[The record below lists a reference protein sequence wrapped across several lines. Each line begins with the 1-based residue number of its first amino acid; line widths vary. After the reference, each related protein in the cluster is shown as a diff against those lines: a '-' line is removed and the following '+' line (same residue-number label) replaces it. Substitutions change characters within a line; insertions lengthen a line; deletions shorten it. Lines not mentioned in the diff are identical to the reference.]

1 MSNSLFEAFQAL
13 ETLNE
18 DSFNVTDDG
27 IAKLIEFEDGD
38 AAEEMETIIDPLAET
53 DEDLQA
59 SYIGK
64 AILNCII
71 CQSKIYKDPSEIT
84 LSEDDSLVN
93 VGEECPYCQ
102 SPDGYKVI
110 GQVAEYN
117 PAESEE
123 TTDEITDV
131 KIDEEPVEIEEIDAD
146 NTSTKTEP
154 IKESIGSYDYIDYN
168 DIPEDLFAK
177 IEAVL
182 PEGCEYDRA
191 LMFNNK
197 ATAKAAADAIEAL
210 NIGIYA
216 DVEYSEYSDNYPF
229 ILNLSV
235 NDLDILEESVK
246 TREEI
251 VKEEGS
257 YDAMDESIKTKAGVR
272 KARAL
277 RKNKNLDEDFNK
289 VDIETDTSKM
299 TMTSDENGK
308 VTVTTEPIENA
319 VEEIPAETIT
329 PVSTEVEAE
338 IMDTPVEEPEYQ
350 DFEIDEFDE
359 TEFDGLGEGY
369 LKRVY
374 ENVESYKTT
383 KGSIN
388 GNTLKLEGVIKF
400 KSGKEAK
407 TNFVFESKTVTKSG
421 KLKLIGENQ
430 QFAKGKKSFTLTG
443 RADGKKLIAEGLTYN
458 YRAKDAKTGASKRL
472 YATVNR

>member
-18 DSFNVTDDG
+18 EVFNVTDDG
-27 IAKLIEFEDGD
+27 IAKLKEFEDGD
-38 AAEEMETIIDPLAET
+38 SVEEMETIIDPLAET

-59 SYIGK
+59 SYLGK

-71 CQSKIYKDPSEIT
+71 CQSKIYKDPSEVV

-102 SPDGYKVI
+102 SPDGFKVI

-117 PAESEE
+117 PAEEE

-131 KIDEEPVEIEEIDAD
+131 EIDDEPVEVEE
-146 NTSTKTEP
+146 TEVV
-154 IKESIGSYDYIDYN
+154 
-168 DIPEDLFAK
+168 ED
-177 IEAVL
+177 E
-182 PEGCEYDRA
+182 
-191 LMFNNK
+191 
-197 ATAKAAADAIEAL
+197 
-210 NIGIYA
+210 
-216 DVEYSEYSDNYPF
+216 VEEP
-229 ILNLSV
+229 
-235 NDLDILEESVK
+235 VK

-251 VKEEGS
+251 VDEEGS
-257 YDAMDESIKTKAGVR
+257 YDAMDESIKTKAGLKKIKSTKPV
-272 KARAL
+272 KEDVEEVVEDEEKL
-277 RKNKNLDEDFNK
+277 EEDFNK

-319 VEEIPAETIT
+319 VEEVPAETIA

-374 ENVESYKTT
+374 ENVDSYKTT
-383 KGSIN
+383 KGSLV
-388 GNTLKLEGVIKF
+388 GDTLKLEGIIKF

-443 RADGKKLIAEGLTYN
+443 KVDGKKLIAEGLTYN
-458 YRAKDAKTGASKRL
+458 YRAKDSNGISRRL
-472 YATVNR
+472 YGRVAR

>member
-13 ETLNE
+13 ETLEE
-18 DSFNVTDDG
+18 DVFNVTTDG
-27 IAKLIEFEDGD
+27 IAKLKEFEDGD
-38 AAEEMETIIDPLAET
+38 SVEEMETIIDPLAET

-131 KIDEEPVEIEEIDAD
+131 KIDDEEIEE
-146 NTSTKTEP
+146 EP
-154 IKESIGSYDYIDYN
+154 
-168 DIPEDLFAK
+168 
-177 IEAVL
+177 
-182 PEGCEYDRA
+182 
-191 LMFNNK
+191 
-197 ATAKAAADAIEAL
+197 
-210 NIGIYA
+210 
-216 DVEYSEYSDNYPF
+216 
-229 ILNLSV
+229 
-235 NDLDILEESVK
+235 K

-251 VKEEGS
+251 VDEEGS
-257 YDAMDESIKTKAGVR
+257 YDAMDESIKTKKGVR
-272 KARAL
+272 KARL
-277 RKNKNLDEDFNK
+277 LKEEREDIVVPETSVRKAVEIITPDEFQLDQVRDDLTIADVWDKMQQGENIYVIASVDGEGFDSDVRETIFNAISEAFHIAYEDVYNTWMGKPINEDFNK

-319 VEEIPAETIT
+319 VEEVPAETIA

-338 IMDTPVEEPEYQ
+338 IMDAPVEEPEYQ

-359 TEFDGLGEGY
+359 TEFDSLGEGY

-374 ENVESYKTT
+374 ENVDSYKTT

-388 GNTLKLEGVIKF
+388 GNKLKLEGIINF
-400 KSGKEAK
+400 KSGKQAK

-443 RADGKKLIAEGLTYN
+443 KVDGKKLIAEGLTYN
-458 YRAKDAKTGASKRL
+458 YRAKDADGRSKRL
-472 YATVNR
+472 YGRIGK

>member
-18 DSFNVTDDG
+18 EVFNVTDDG
-27 IAKLIEFEDGD
+27 IAKLKEFEDGD
-38 AAEEMETIIDPLAET
+38 SMEEIETIIDPLAET

-59 SYIGK
+59 SYLGK

-84 LSEDDSLVN
+84 ISEDDSLVN

-102 SPDGYKVI
+102 SPDGFKVI

-131 KIDEEPVEIEEIDAD
+131 KIDEEPVEIEETEEIAD
-146 NTSTKTEP
+146 DE
-154 IKESIGSYDYIDYN
+154 II
-168 DIPEDLFAK
+168 
-177 IEAVL
+177 
-182 PEGCEYDRA
+182 
-191 LMFNNK
+191 
-197 ATAKAAADAIEAL
+197 
-210 NIGIYA
+210 
-216 DVEYSEYSDNYPF
+216 
-229 ILNLSV
+229 
-235 NDLDILEESVK
+235 EESVK

-257 YDAMDESIKTKAGVR
+257 YDAMDESIRTRRGIR
-272 KARAL
+272 KANSM
-277 RKNKNLDEDFNK
+277 KENKEIAEDEKLEEDFNK

-319 VEEIPAETIT
+319 VEEVPAETIA
-329 PVSTEVEAE
+329 PVSTEIEAE

-383 KGSIN
+383 KGSVN
-388 GNTLKLEGVIKF
+388 GNTLKLEGIISF
-400 KSGKEAK
+400 KSGKQAK

-472 YATVNR
+472 YGTVNR

>member
-27 IAKLIEFEDGD
+27 IAKLKEFEDGD

-131 KIDEEPVEIEEIDAD
+131 KIDEEPVEIEETEEIAD
-146 NTSTKTEP
+146 DE
-154 IKESIGSYDYIDYN
+154 II
-168 DIPEDLFAK
+168 
-177 IEAVL
+177 
-182 PEGCEYDRA
+182 
-191 LMFNNK
+191 
-197 ATAKAAADAIEAL
+197 
-210 NIGIYA
+210 
-216 DVEYSEYSDNYPF
+216 
-229 ILNLSV
+229 
-235 NDLDILEESVK
+235 EESVK
-246 TREEI
+246 TREEF

-257 YDAMDESIKTKAGVR
+257 YDAMDESIKTKAGIR
-272 KARAL
+272 RARAL
-277 RKNKNLDEDFNK
+277 RKNETLGEDFNK

-299 TMTSDENGK
+299 TMTSDDNGK

-319 VEEIPAETIT
+319 VEEVPAETIA

-338 IMDTPVEEPEYQ
+338 IMDEPEYQ

-383 KGSIN
+383 KGSVK

-400 KSGKEAK
+400 KSGKQAK

-472 YATVNR
+472 YGTVNR

>member
-18 DSFNVTDDG
+18 EVFDVSGDG
-27 IAKLIEFEDGD
+27 IAKLKEFEDGD
-38 AAEEMETIIDPLAET
+38 TVEEMETIIDPLAET

-59 SYIGK
+59 SYLGK

-71 CQSKIYKDPSEIT
+71 CQSKIYKDPSEVV

-102 SPDGYKVI
+102 SPDGFKVI

-131 KIDEEPVEIEEIDAD
+131 KIGDEEDSISIETTGKKGFEAAGAAMDKF
-146 NTSTKTEP
+146 N
-154 IKESIGSYDYIDYN
+154 
-168 DIPEDLFAK
+168 ED
-177 IEAVL
+177 
-182 PEGCEYDRA
+182 
-191 LMFNNK
+191 
-197 ATAKAAADAIEAL
+197 
-210 NIGIYA
+210 
-216 DVEYSEYSDNYPF
+216 
-229 ILNLSV
+229 
-235 NDLDILEESVK
+235 NDLLDESVK

-251 VKEEGS
+251 VEEEGS
-257 YDAMDESIKTKAGVR
+257 YDAMDESIITR
-272 KARAL
+272 KGIQ
-277 RKNKNLDEDFNK
+277 KQSSMKEDFNK

-299 TMTSDENGK
+299 TMTSDDNGK
-308 VTVTTEPIENA
+308 VTVTTEPIETA
-319 VEEIPAETIT
+319 SEIETIA

-338 IMDTPVEEPEYQ
+338 IMDTPAEEPEYQ

-359 TEFDGLGEGY
+359 TEFDALGESY

-374 ENVESYKTT
+374 ENVNSYKTT
-383 KGSIN
+383 KGSIK
-388 GNTLKLEGVIKF
+388 GNQLKLEGIINF
-400 KSGKEAK
+400 KSGKQAK
-407 TNFVFESKTVTKSG
+407 TNFVFESKTVTKTG

-472 YATVNR
+472 YGTVSR

>member
-18 DSFNVTDDG
+18 EVFNVTDDG
-27 IAKLIEFEDGD
+27 IAKLKEFEDGD
-38 AAEEMETIIDPLAET
+38 SMEEVETIIDPLAET

-102 SPDGYKVI
+102 SPDGFKVI

-131 KIDEEPVEIEEIDAD
+131 KIDEEPVEIEETEEIAD
-146 NTSTKTEP
+146 DE
-154 IKESIGSYDYIDYN
+154 II
-168 DIPEDLFAK
+168 
-177 IEAVL
+177 
-182 PEGCEYDRA
+182 
-191 LMFNNK
+191 
-197 ATAKAAADAIEAL
+197 
-210 NIGIYA
+210 
-216 DVEYSEYSDNYPF
+216 
-229 ILNLSV
+229 
-235 NDLDILEESVK
+235 EESVK

-272 KARAL
+272 KARRLKEAQHVQDHFVIEFDTYQEY
-277 RKNKNLDEDFNK
+277 LDGIKKYEAAGYVVHTDKATKDGDEPYIIEVFGDREDIKFDPLQEGFNK

-319 VEEIPAETIT
+319 VEEVPAETIA

-338 IMDTPVEEPEYQ
+338 IMDEPVEEPEYQ

-383 KGSIN
+383 KGSVK

-400 KSGKEAK
+400 KSGKQAK

-443 RADGKKLIAEGLTYN
+443 KVDGKKLIAEGLTYN

-472 YATVNR
+472 YGTVNR

>member
-18 DSFNVTDDG
+18 EVFNVTDDG
-27 IAKLIEFEDGD
+27 IAKLKEFEDGD
-38 AAEEMETIIDPLAET
+38 SMEEMETIIDPLAET

-59 SYIGK
+59 SYLGK

-102 SPDGYKVI
+102 SPDGFKVI

-131 KIDEEPVEIEEIDAD
+131 KIDEEPVEIEETEEIAD
-146 NTSTKTEP
+146 DE
-154 IKESIGSYDYIDYN
+154 II
-168 DIPEDLFAK
+168 
-177 IEAVL
+177 
-182 PEGCEYDRA
+182 
-191 LMFNNK
+191 
-197 ATAKAAADAIEAL
+197 
-210 NIGIYA
+210 
-216 DVEYSEYSDNYPF
+216 
-229 ILNLSV
+229 
-235 NDLDILEESVK
+235 EESVK

-272 KARAL
+272 RARAL
-277 RKNKNLDEDFNK
+277 RKNENLDEDFNK

-299 TMTSDENGK
+299 TMTSDDNGK

-319 VEEIPAETIT
+319 VEEVPAETIA

-338 IMDTPVEEPEYQ
+338 IMDAPVEEPEYQ

-374 ENVESYKTT
+374 ENVDSYKTT
-383 KGSIN
+383 KGSIK
-388 GNTLKLEGVIKF
+388 GNQLKLEGIISF
-400 KSGKEAK
+400 KSGKQAK

-443 RADGKKLIAEGLTYN
+443 KVDGKKLIAEGLTYN

-472 YATVNR
+472 YGTVNR

>member
-27 IAKLIEFEDGD
+27 IAKLKEFEDGD

-71 CQSKIYKDPSEIT
+71 CQSKIYKDPSEIA

-131 KIDEEPVEIEEIDAD
+131 KIDEEPVETEEIAD
-146 NTSTKTEP
+146 DE
-154 IKESIGSYDYIDYN
+154 II
-168 DIPEDLFAK
+168 
-177 IEAVL
+177 
-182 PEGCEYDRA
+182 
-191 LMFNNK
+191 
-197 ATAKAAADAIEAL
+197 
-210 NIGIYA
+210 
-216 DVEYSEYSDNYPF
+216 
-229 ILNLSV
+229 
-235 NDLDILEESVK
+235 EESVK

-257 YDAMDESIKTKAGVR
+257 YDAMDESIKTKAGIR
-272 KARAL
+272 RARAL
-277 RKNKNLDEDFNK
+277 RKNENLDEDFNK

-299 TMTSDENGK
+299 TMTSDDNGK
-308 VTVTTEPIENA
+308 VTVTTEPIQNA
-319 VEEIPAETIT
+319 VEEVPAETIA

-338 IMDTPVEEPEYQ
+338 IIDEPEYQ

-383 KGSIN
+383 KGSVN

-400 KSGKEAK
+400 KSGKQAK

-458 YRAKDAKTGASKRL
+458 YRAKDAKTGVSKRL
-472 YATVNR
+472 YGTVNR

>member
-18 DSFNVTDDG
+18 EVFNVTDDG
-27 IAKLIEFEDGD
+27 IAKLKEFEDGD
-38 AAEEMETIIDPLAET
+38 SMEEMETIIDPLAET

-59 SYIGK
+59 SYLGK

-84 LSEDDSLVN
+84 ISEDDSLVN

-102 SPDGYKVI
+102 SPDGFKVI

-131 KIDEEPVEIEEIDAD
+131 EIDDEPVEIEE
-146 NTSTKTEP
+146 EP
-154 IKESIGSYDYIDYN
+154 
-168 DIPEDLFAK
+168 
-177 IEAVL
+177 
-182 PEGCEYDRA
+182 
-191 LMFNNK
+191 
-197 ATAKAAADAIEAL
+197 
-210 NIGIYA
+210 
-216 DVEYSEYSDNYPF
+216 
-229 ILNLSV
+229 
-235 NDLDILEESVK
+235 K

-251 VKEEGS
+251 VEEEGS
-257 YDAMDESIKTKAGVR
+257 YDAMDESIRTRRGIR
-272 KARAL
+272 KANSM
-277 RKNKNLDEDFNK
+277 KENKEIAEDEKLEEDFNK

-319 VEEIPAETIT
+319 VEEVPAETIA

-383 KGSIN
+383 KGSVN
-388 GNTLKLEGVIKF
+388 GNTLKLEGIISF
-400 KSGKEAK
+400 KSGKQAK

-443 RADGKKLIAEGLTYN
+443 KVDGKKLIAEGLTYN

-472 YATVNR
+472 YGTVNR

>member
-18 DSFNVTDDG
+18 EVFNVTDDG
-27 IAKLIEFEDGD
+27 IAKLKEFEDGD
-38 AAEEMETIIDPLAET
+38 SIEEMETIIDPLAET

-59 SYIGK
+59 SYLGK

-84 LSEDDSLVN
+84 ISEDDSLVN

-102 SPDGYKVI
+102 SPDGFKVI

-131 KIDEEPVEIEEIDAD
+131 EIDDEPVEIEE
-146 NTSTKTEP
+146 EP
-154 IKESIGSYDYIDYN
+154 
-168 DIPEDLFAK
+168 
-177 IEAVL
+177 
-182 PEGCEYDRA
+182 
-191 LMFNNK
+191 
-197 ATAKAAADAIEAL
+197 
-210 NIGIYA
+210 
-216 DVEYSEYSDNYPF
+216 
-229 ILNLSV
+229 
-235 NDLDILEESVK
+235 K

-251 VKEEGS
+251 VEEEGS
-257 YDAMDESIKTKAGVR
+257 YDAMDESIRTRDGIR
-272 KARAL
+272 KARRLKEAQHVQDHFVIEFDTYQEY
-277 RKNKNLDEDFNK
+277 LDGIKKYEAAGYVVDTDETIKDGDGRYVIEVFGDREDIAFDPLQEGFNK

-299 TMTSDENGK
+299 TMTSDDNGK

-319 VEEIPAETIT
+319 VEGVPAETIA

-338 IMDTPVEEPEYQ
+338 IMNTPAEEPEYQ

-383 KGSIN
+383 KGSVK

-400 KSGKEAK
+400 KSGKQAK

-443 RADGKKLIAEGLTYN
+443 KVDGKKLIAEGLTYN

-472 YATVNR
+472 YGTVNR